1 MTKKISIGLTVVL
14 LTVSICLT
22 AVLTVFVYLSH
33 YNDLIAELP
42 QRAQQYDKLSEV
54 DELVRSEYF
63 GNLDS
68 TKINTS
74 LVNGYLTGL
83 DENCYY
89 IPAEDFEYY
98 SKILNGNLSGVGINA
113 YFDESD
119 SALRIVSVDDASPA
133 ANAGMAVDDLITHV
147 NGKTVTEDNYRKL
160 LSEMT
165 ESYDSNIKIKF
176 LSSEGDKT
184 SEVLV
189 TSGYVASSVI
199 YSLTESV
206 GYLRITDFY
215 ENTPELFSEAINY
228 FTENSVSAVIIDV
241 RNCVSSN
248 FDSAAD
254 IIDRIV
260 PIGSEGT
267 GAIYTAKDSE
277 ANTVKQRSS
286 DASSINMSFAVL
298 INSRTSGAGEL
309 LACDLKDYSKALLFG
324 ENTDGNGTYQ
334 EIFNLSDGSAVSLT
348 VAEIYPYI
356 SDSFNNTGVAPDVE
370 IPTTDTFKNQIG
382 IADLSADSQYL
393 SAYSYL
399 SGQNK

>member
-14 LTVSICLT
+14 LIVSICLT

-33 YNDLIAELP
+33 YNDFITELP

-63 GNLDS
+63 GSLDS
-68 TKINTS
+68 TKINAS
-74 LVNGYLTGL
+74 LIDGYLSGL

-98 SKILNGNLSGVGINA
+98 SKIINGNLSGIGINA
-113 YFDESD
+113 YFDEAS
-119 SALRIVSVDDASPA
+119 STLKVVSVDEASPA
-133 ANAGMAVDDLITHV
+133 ANVGITAEASISQV
-147 NGKTVTEDNYRKL
+147 NGKTVSVDNYQKL
-160 LSEMT
+160 LSEIT
-165 ESYDSNIKIKF
+165 DSYDTNVKIKF
-176 LSSEGDKT
+176 SSSDEKT

-189 TSGYVASSVI
+189 TSGYVAKSVV
-199 YSLTESV
+199 YSLNESV

-215 ENTPELFSEAINY
+215 ENTPELFSEAISY

-267 GAIYTAKDSE
+267 GAIYTAKDSD

-324 ENTDGNGTYQ
+324 ETTDGNGTYQ